1 MLLAGVQLHPHG
13 GALHLLPVVVP
24 PSLPPCQVCL
34 PAVVPCSWGQEW
46 CSSGL
51 WGAAQASGYAVSVD
65 IIYSGYFK
73 TVNSECQS
81 PTVVLRWGWWY
92 ANMF

>member
-1 MLLAGVQLHPHG
+1 MAVLLAGVQLHPHG

-73 TVNSECQS
+73 TLSISYCGVKM
-81 PTVVLRWGWWY
+81 GDG
-92 ANMF
+92 M